1 MRNTAITGIGR
12 ALPER
17 VVTNRE
23 LAERL
28 GVDEQWIESRTGIRE
43 RHVAGPNEST
53 SSIAAEA
60 AKEAIAHSGHT
71 PDEIDLVIVGT
82 ATPDY
87 LFPSTA
93 CLVQDALGAKNA
105 GAFDLQAAC
114 SGFIYGLSVASSMI
128 SSGALNRVVVAGAEL
143 LTRFLD
149 LEDPV
154 TAPLFGDGAGA
165 VVLEAVD
172 DAEPMEFLLGADGSG
187 GQNVILPAGGS
198 TNPATHQTVDAHQHF
213 ISMAGRDVFKNAV
226 KRMSEAGAE
235 LGAKGFDLL
244 IAHQANARIL
254 VETAEKMG
262 VDMEK
267 VFMNIDKTGNT
278 SAASIPVAMHDAWT
292 TGRLDKGD
300 RLLLLAF
307 GAGYTWAG
315 GRLVWRITSPAPK
328 ATKELSEAR

>member
-28 GVDEQWIESRTGIRE
+28 GVDEHWIESRTGIRE
-43 RHVAGPNEST
+43 RHVASPGETT
-53 SSIAAEA
+53 SSIAAA
-60 AKEAIAHSGHT
+60 AAMEAIAHSGHSA
-71 PDEIDLVIVGT
+71 DDIDLVIVGT

-128 SSGALNRVVVAGAEL
+128 SSGALNRVVVAGAEV

-187 GQNVILPAGGS
+187 GPNVILPAGGS
-198 TNPATHQTVDAHQHF
+198 TNPATHETIDAHQHF
-213 ISMAGRDVFKNAV
+213 ITMAGRDVFKNAV

-262 VDMEK
+262 IDMEK

-292 TGRLDKGD
+292 SGRLDKGD

-315 GRLVWRITSPAPK
+315 GRLIWRITSPVPK
-328 ATKELSEAR
+328 ATKELSQAR

>member
-17 VVTNRE
+17 VVTNHE

-28 GVDEQWIESRTGIRE
+28 GVDEHWIESRTGIRE
-43 RHVAGPNEST
+43 RHVAGAGEST
-53 SSIAAEA
+53 SSLAAA
-60 AKEAIAHSGHT
+60 AAREAIAHSGHT
-71 PDEIDLVIVGT
+71 ADDIDLVIVGT

-93 CLVQDALGAKNA
+93 CLVQNALGAQNA

-128 SSGALNRVVVAGAEL
+128 ASGAINRAVVAGAEV

-165 VVLEAVD
+165 VVIEAAD
-172 DAEPMEFLLGADGSG
+172 EAEPMEFLLGADGAG
-187 GQNVILPAGGS
+187 GPNVILPAGGS
-198 TNPATHQTVDAHQHF
+198 TNPATRETVDAGKHF
-213 ISMAGRDVFKNAV
+213 IHMAGRDVFKNAV
-226 KRMSEAGAE
+226 RRMSEAGAK
-235 LGAKGFDLL
+235 LGAKGFDIL

-254 VETAEKMG
+254 VETAEKLG

-267 VFMNIDKTGNT
+267 VFLNIDKTGNT

-292 TGRLDKGD
+292 IGRLDKGN

-315 GRLVWRITSPAPK
+315 ARLTWRITSPV
-328 ATKELSEAR
+328 ATAEKELTQAR